1 MMLRHPIPWRWHVAL
16 GMSSFLALIALYTL
30 LSWQRQRSN
39 PEDRIIPNWSQIYH
53 EGLLETIT
61 PDSSTNKV
69 QLWEDAKASGYR
81 FLIALTCIVLVSVP
95 IGLLMGCYE
104 PVEGLSLPALYF
116 WSKIPGSALLSII
129 LIFVGLADPAL
140 YVTMVF
146 FGVFPTLAQTIFH
159 AAREDVP
166 QELLFKART
175 LGASQLACIWDV
187 IYKHT
192 LPKVI
197 EGVRLSI
204 GPALVYLIMTEMVF
218 GDVGMGC
225 HLRLVGRRGAVGM
238 PVILVYVFVL
248 GVFGLGMDFLF
259 RWLQRKLC
267 PWYGQ

>member
-1 MMLRHPIPWRWHVAL
+1 MLRQPIAGHWHVAL
-16 GMSSFLALIALYTL
+16 GVCSFLTLIAVYTF
-30 LSWQRQRSN
+30 LSWYRQRSN

-53 EGLLETIT
+53 EGLLESIT
-61 PDSSTNKV
+61 PDSALGKV
-69 QLWEDAKASGYR
+69 QLWEDARASGYR
-81 FLIALTCIVLVSVP
+81 LLTALTFIVLVGVP
-95 IGLLMGCYE
+95 LGLLMGCYE
-104 PVEGLSLPALYF
+104 PVEGFSLPSLFF

-159 AAREDVP
+159 AAKEDVP

-187 IYKHT
+187 IYKHI
-192 LPKVI
+192 LPRVLEAI
-197 EGVRLSI
+197 RLSI
-204 GPALVYLIMTEMVF
+204 GPAMVYLIMTEMVF

-248 GVFGLGMDFLF
+248 GAFGVGMDFLF
-259 RWLQRKLC
+259 RWFGRKLC

>member
-1 MMLRHPIPWRWHVAL
+1 MLRQPIPWHWHLAL
-16 GMSSFLALIALYTL
+16 GVSSILALIAVYTL
-30 LSWQRQRSN
+30 LSWHRQLTN
-39 PEDRIIPNWSQIYH
+39 PEDRIIPSWSQIYH

-61 PDSSTNKV
+61 PDRSTHKV
-69 QLWEDAKASGYR
+69 QLWEDARASGYR
-81 FLIALTCIVLVSVP
+81 LLIALTSIVLVSVP
-95 IGLLMGCYE
+95 FGLLMGCYE
-104 PVEGLSLPALYF
+104 VVEGVSLPSLFF

-146 FGVFPTLAQTIFH
+146 FGVFPTLAQMIFH
-159 AAREDVP
+159 AAKEDVP
-166 QELLFKART
+166 QELVLKART

-187 IYKHT
+187 IYKHI
-192 LPKVI
+192 LPRVLD
-197 EGVRLSI
+197 GVRVAI
-204 GPALVYLIMTEMVF
+204 GPAMVYLIMTEMVF

-248 GVFGLGMDFLF
+248 GAFGLGIDWLF
-259 RWLQRKLC
+259 RWFQRKLC